1 MSPGIVLRDPVA
13 HLLRIRLR
21 GPGNAN
27 GTLEV
32 LQGFMGFH
40 ISGWVDGCWTGVLS
54 MVGSGWVIFKL
65 DIAPPDWVE
74 NGGDSVG
81 YNMQTIMSQVAME
94 RESERERDEHILAYI
109 ASLRT

>member
-1 MSPGIVLRDPVA
+1 
-13 HLLRIRLR
+13 
-21 GPGNAN
+21 
-27 GTLEV
+27 
-32 LQGFMGFH
+32 
-40 ISGWVDGCWTGVLS
+40 

-65 DIAPPDWVE
+65 DIAPPDRVE

-94 RESERERDEHILAYI
+94 RERERDEHIIAYI

>member
-40 ISGWVDGCWTGVLS
+40 ISGWVMVVGQGSSLWLGL
-54 MVGSGWVIFKL
+54 VGSGWVIFKL
-65 DIAPPDWVE
+65 DIAPPDRVE

-81 YNMQTIMSQVAME
+81 YKMQTIMSQVAME
-94 RESERERDEHILAYI
+94 REREMSI
-109 ASLRT
+109 